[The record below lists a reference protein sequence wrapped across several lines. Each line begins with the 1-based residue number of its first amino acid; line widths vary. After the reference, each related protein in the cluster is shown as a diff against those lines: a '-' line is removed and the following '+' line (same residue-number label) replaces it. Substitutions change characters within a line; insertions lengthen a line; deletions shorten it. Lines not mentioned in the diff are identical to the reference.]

1 MSAEEK
7 LIVALDSGDMESASG
22 VVREL
27 EGLVKNFKVGGYL
40 FTSCGHGALRM
51 VGGAGADIFL
61 DLKLHDIPST
71 VENVS
76 GVICGLGVKMFTVH
90 AGGGSLMMKAAVRAA
105 AEAEP
110 GPLVIAVTVLTHL
123 DSVMLNELGVARS
136 IEEHV
141 IALAGLA
148 LDSGVD
154 GVVCSPRE
162 ISFLRKT
169 FGSKPLIVT
178 PGIRPEGAG
187 RDDQTRIFTPGRA
200 VSEGADFI
208 VVGRPIT
215 KAPDRRRAAEM
226 IIRSIDGK

>member
-1 MSAEEK
+1 MSAEDK
-7 LIVALDSGDMESASG
+7 LIVALDSGGMESASG

-40 FTSCGHGALRM
+40 FTSCGHDALRM

-76 GVICGLGVKMFTVH
+76 GVICTLGVKMFTVH

-105 AEAEP
+105 EAEP

-123 DSVMLNELGVARS
+123 DSAMLNELGVARS
-136 IEEHV
+136 LEEHV
-141 IALAGLA
+141 GALAGLA

-154 GVVCSPRE
+154 GLVCSPRE

-169 FGSKPLIVT
+169 FGLKPLIVT

-187 RDDQTRIFTPGRA
+187 RDDQTRIFTPARA
-200 VSEGADFI
+200 VSEGADYI

-215 KAPDRRRAAEM
+215 RAPDRRRAAEM